1 MASGSRSA
9 LPHPAGRAGAAPSGG
24 QLVALPVERDDAEL
38 LRRLKRGDPWA
49 KAMLFERYGALVER
63 IARRILGTER
73 HTTFADVVHDAFVSA
88 YSSVHQVSD
97 AAALTSWVRS
107 VAVHTACKSIRQRK
121 ARSWLSFLSPEDLPE
136 LPARGADAELREAHD
151 RTYRLLES
159 FPLDER
165 VAFALRYIEGM
176 ELTEAAAASG
186 VSLATIK
193 RRIARA
199 EARFVS
205 AARRDPVLAAW
216 IEEGARWTP

>member
-1 MASGSRSA
+1 MPSGSRSS
-9 LPHPAGRAGAAPSGG
+9 LPHAVSRASTAPSGG

-38 LRRLKRGDPWA
+38 LRRLQRGDPWA
-49 KAMLFERYGALVER
+49 KAVLFERYGALVER

-88 YSSVHQVSD
+88 YASVHQVSE
-97 AAALTSWVRS
+97 AAALTSWMRS
-107 VAVHTACKSIRQRK
+107 VAVHAACKSIRHHK
-121 ARSWLSFLSPEDLPE
+121 ARSWLRFLSPEDIPE
-136 LPARGADAELREAHD
+136 PPARGADAEVREAHD

-165 VAFALRYIEGM
+165 VAFAMRYIEGM
-176 ELTEAAAASG
+176 ELTEAAAACG

-193 RRIARA
+193 RRISRA

-205 AARRDPVLAAW
+205 AAQRDPVLATW
-216 IEEGARWTP
+216 IEEGARWNP

>member
-1 MASGSRSA
+1 MANGSRSS
-9 LPHPAGRAGAAPSGG
+9 LPHAAGRASAAPSGG

-38 LRRLKRGDPWA
+38 LRRLQRGDPWA
-49 KAMLFERYGALVER
+49 KAVLFERYGALVER
-63 IARRILGTER
+63 VARRILGTER

-88 YSSVHQVSD
+88 YASVHQVSD
-97 AAALTSWVRS
+97 AAALTSWMRS
-107 VAVHTACKSIRQRK
+107 VAVHAACKSIRHHK
-121 ARSWLSFLSPEDLPE
+121 ARSWLRFFSPEDIPE
-136 LPARGADAELREAHD
+136 PPARGADAELREAHD

-176 ELTEAAAASG
+176 ELTEAAAACS

-205 AARRDPVLAAW
+205 AAQRDPVLATW
-216 IEEGARWTP
+216 IEEGTRWNP